1 VSKMNL
7 TRLRKLIQDENLHR
21 FILIGFRW
29 GKNTIIYGSIFSL
42 TVLGIIVWFFG
53 ILNLFFLVGQSIV
66 EWGFSHSVTTSALQQ
81 LETNAILLLD
91 LFLLSV
97 VLFIVAIGLY
107 GIFVKKEEGGIT
119 LPVEITKISQLERY
133 LFGTIV
139 TMLLVAALNKILYPS
154 NATPP
159 NNAITIGISNATPP
173 NNAITIGMICAI
185 VLVISIYLAVQRP
198 EEQ

>member
-1 VSKMNL
+1 MDL
-7 TRLRKLIQDENLHR
+7 TRVRRLIQNENLHR

-42 TVLGIIVWFFG
+42 TILGIIVWFFG

-66 EWGFSHSVTTSALQQ
+66 EWGFSHSATTSALQQ

-119 LPVEITKISQLERY
+119 LPVKITKISQLERY

-139 TMLLVAALNKILYPS
+139 AMLLVAALNKILYPS
-154 NATPP
+154 NATPA
-159 NNAITIGISNATPP
+159 NNTITV
-173 NNAITIGMICAI
+173 GMICAI